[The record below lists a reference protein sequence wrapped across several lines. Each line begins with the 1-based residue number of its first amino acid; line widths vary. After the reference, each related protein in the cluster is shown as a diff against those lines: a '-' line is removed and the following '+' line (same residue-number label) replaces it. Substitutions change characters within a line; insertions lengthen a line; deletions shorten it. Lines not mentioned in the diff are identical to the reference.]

1 MGNEQLIDILNKLV
15 DVGLK
20 HPSSN
25 SRELAFDFINIK
37 LRYQMR
43 KSGMTGKEI
52 IVEMD
57 KIMEGNKLRQS

>member
-1 MGNEQLIDILNKLV
+1 MSNEKLIEILNSLV

-25 SRELAFDFINIK
+25 AKELAFDFINIK

-43 KSGMTGKEI
+43 MSGMTGKEI
-52 IVEMD
+52 IEEMD
-57 KIMEGNKLRQS
+57 KIMEGDKLRQS